1 MANEDRL
8 RPHPATRFAGDI
20 HVVDLDDAFARLP
33 GESVERRGLSQE
45 ALYKHGRLTTAAFA
59 MRKGARLEDHAV
71 DGEAVLHVLAGEV
84 HLTMDGVGQ
93 DVAAGQIV
101 LLAPGVEH
109 AVEATEDARLLM
121 HIVLERA

>member
-1 MANEDRL
+1 MPNPDRL

-20 HVVDLDDAFARLP
+20 HVVDLEEAFARLP

-45 ALYKHGRLTTAAFA
+45 ALYKHGRLTSAAFA
-59 MRKGARLEDHAV
+59 MRKGAMLENHTV
-71 DGEAVLHVLAGEV
+71 EGEAVIHVLSGLV

-109 AVEATEDARLLM
+109 AMEALEDAQVLM